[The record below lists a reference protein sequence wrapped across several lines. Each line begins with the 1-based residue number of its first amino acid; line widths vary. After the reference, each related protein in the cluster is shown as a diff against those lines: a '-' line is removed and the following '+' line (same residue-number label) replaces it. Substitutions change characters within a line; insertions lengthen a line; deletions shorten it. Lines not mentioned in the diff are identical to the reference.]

1 LSEETVELVRRY
13 YAALPG
19 LRAASPDDDPA
30 LLDRMLRDYLDEAV
44 EIHMPPE
51 YPEGEQ
57 VLRGREGAAKLVAT
71 LREAW
76 AEWRFEPER
85 LIDVGNRVVVLVRVV
100 GEGGAS
106 GVPLELRT
114 AHVWTVRNGR
124 MTSAHLYRDRAEA
137 LEAAGLRE

>member
-1 LSEETVELVRRY
+1 MSQENVELVRRY

-19 LRAASPDDDPA
+19 LRAANPDDDPA
-30 LLDRMLRDYLDEAV
+30 LLDRMFRDYLDEAV
-44 EIHMPPE
+44 EIYMPPE

-57 VLRGREGAAKLVAT
+57 VLRGREGAAQLVAM

-85 LIDVGNRVVVLVRVV
+85 LIDVGDRVVVLVRVE

-106 GVPLELRT
+106 GVPLELKT
-114 AHVWTVRNGR
+114 AHVWTVRNGHLS
-124 MTSAHLYRDRAEA
+124 SAHLYRDRAKA
-137 LEAAGLRE
+137 LEAVGLSE